1 MADDP
6 DSGPPTESV
15 DSAVGILAAN
25 EGAAQDSISDNLTAA
40 LIAIWAGFT
49 AYWAGSAVAELG
61 QQMAQLVLAAQRSA
75 ATITEAHLRMQMLRM
90 GYQPPVT
97 SFLDLPTDLRLGAET
112 ADVYQRPVRQIR
124 YLESTGVP
132 LDDAVRQATER
143 LEKIAL
149 TDLQLARNVAAQQVM
164 SALPDD
170 TPIGPVR
177 GYRRVIHPELGNVC
191 GLCIAAADRVYRKRE
206 LLPLHPACVA
216 EGTLVSAEN
225 TTALTRRWYSGR
237 LVVFRTRSGQ
247 ELRVTPNHPVLTEQG
262 WVAAE
267 RLQVGDRVVRHG
279 GGQRDGRRGPDEQ
292 QAPARVEDVWR
303 AATVASG
310 LLPRSVPLAPEDLHG
325 DGGDAEVDVVLVDRK
340 LPDVG
345 DVSFVEPTRES
356 GLVDAH
362 GHPIG
367 LSARSPLSLLI
378 RGFDT
383 SPAGLVSSLRELQ
396 PILAGRSGVAS
407 SGSLAVRPEGYFSA
421 PESTHDGGAG
431 YAEVGRNLLNR
442 LAGEIEFDDLV
453 EVEIITASCHVY
465 NLETGEGWYGASS
478 IVVSNCKC
486 TVIPWIGEQDPGG
499 KLNAEDLARIYEA
512 AGGTTD
518 SRALSKTRFQIKENG
533 ELGSILAPAD
543 ENLKG
548 PAQVRRQ
555 LSERAAQMRRE
566 QLQRQIEEL
575 TPRAARSQWHRD
587 RLEQLQEL
595 LDAA

>member
-1 MADDP
+1 VADDP
-6 DSGPPTESV
+6 DSGPPTEPV

-25 EGAAQDSISDNLTAA
+25 EGAAQDSIADNLTAA
-40 LIAIWAGFT
+40 LLAIWAGFT

-61 QQMAQLVLAAQRSA
+61 QQMAQLVIAAQRSA
-75 ATITEAHLRMQMLRM
+75 ATITEAHLRLQMQRM
-90 GYQPPVT
+90 GYNPPTT
-97 SFLDLPTDLRLGAET
+97 SFIDLPDDLRLGAET

-132 LDDAVRQATER
+132 LTDAVRLATER

-206 LLPLHPACVA
+206 LLPLHPA
-216 EGTLVSAEN
+216 
-225 TTALTRRWYSGR
+225 
-237 LVVFRTRSGQ
+237 
-247 ELRVTPNHPVLTEQG
+247 
-262 WVAAE
+262 
-267 RLQVGDRVVRHG
+267 
-279 GGQRDGRRGPDEQ
+279 
-292 QAPARVEDVWR
+292 
-303 AATVASG
+303 
-310 LLPRSVPLAPEDLHG
+310 
-325 DGGDAEVDVVLVDRK
+325 
-340 LPDVG
+340 
-345 DVSFVEPTRES
+345 
-356 GLVDAH
+356 
-362 GHPIG
+362 
-367 LSARSPLSLLI
+367 
-378 RGFDT
+378 
-383 SPAGLVSSLRELQ
+383 
-396 PILAGRSGVAS
+396 
-407 SGSLAVRPEGYFSA
+407 
-421 PESTHDGGAG
+421 
-431 YAEVGRNLLNR
+431 
-442 LAGEIEFDDLV
+442 
-453 EVEIITASCHVY
+453 
-465 NLETGEGWYGASS
+465 
-478 IVVSNCKC
+478 CKC